1 MNYSHLPGSSPRL
14 PKSTWAKLLVAC
26 VLALTGPSVGGS
38 MARAD
43 TPLPTVYVDG
53 DPVAPP
59 PKDQSGTLLKGTG
72 LCGAFRLADTSDM
85 AQLAR
90 VLFPQRPSDFPNS
103 GVDTFAQAIND
114 FMDGKSAVAGSPADP
129 LIHYATLLTPFDL
142 ASLATL
148 PGINSTGDFRDT
160 PECAS
165 YSPAGCRF
173 PASGITLDTT
183 PLPAFASRF
192 RGFLLVPQG
201 TEKIPINIGFFTQ
214 DEVAMRIFQ
223 KTAAGQSNPKVYEV
237 ISRSPTGP
245 TGAYRVTNTITFK
258 NPGIYPIEILHASDQ
273 DPAVLEMVIL
283 NSNPNFVNIDGPVSA
298 TTSLQAQGFSLAYT
312 LPIQFFQTSSG
323 ALPFDGQPAMCQQC
337 PRQYANLP
345 SQPKNG
351 TICPQGLFCNE
362 AAVCSPCVG
371 DQFCGKSCRIC
382 TSPEPFCVRDPA
394 SAGADY
400 TCVQCREDPDCATGQ
415 KCIGGKCVSP
425 CPCCP
430 DAPFCVATDPTQP
443 TARNCSQCRTDS
455 DCGDRKCD
463 LLNGHCVD
471 KLPDCRTDDRCGP
484 GCINCVTS
492 TKDEPTGPR
501 PHCMDGAVCVQCRYD
516 VDCAAGTY
524 CRSGDCVPCTH
535 DRHCGPSCRGC
546 GIDVNVAPDGT
557 TIVNSTTEKP
567 FCLSPNGQAASAI
580 CVRCLNDAQC
590 GIGGSCDLTTHQCT
604 NTCSK
609 PCENGTVCDGSRC
622 VQCFT
627 SAQCPCGQC
636 IDGLCTANCG
646 DSTDCRSNQCCAQ
659 DAAQCID
666 GRCKPGL
673 TAHGGG
679 LCCNTAGGS
688 IGLASDPVA
697 PAPGRGPL
705 LAMLA
710 ALGLLT
716 LGRFSSLR
724 AARIRQKLEPRPAAP
739 AGPGESRN

>member
-1 MNYSHLPGSSPRL
+1 MVVG
-14 PKSTWAKLLVAC
+14 
-26 VLALTGPSVGGS
+26 VLALTLPPLGGS
-38 MARAD
+38 VARAD

-59 PKDQSGTLLKGTG
+59 PKDQAGNLLKGTG

-85 AQLAR
+85 ATLAR
-90 VLFPQRPSDFPNS
+90 VLFPQRPANFPTS
-103 GVDTFAQAIND
+103 GVDEFQQAIND
-114 FMDGKSAVAGSPADP
+114 FMDGKGAVAGSPSDP
-129 LIHYATLLTPFDL
+129 QVHYSTLLTPFDL

-148 PGINSTGDFRDT
+148 PGINSKGDYIDT

-165 YSPAGCRF
+165 YSSAGCRF

-183 PLPAFASRF
+183 PLPAFGSRF
-192 RGFLLVPQG
+192 RGFILIPQG
-201 TEKIPINIGFFTQ
+201 TEKIPMHIGFFTQ

-223 KTAAGQSNPKVYEV
+223 KPAQGQTNAKVYEV

-273 DPAVLEMVIL
+273 DPAVLEMVVL
-283 NSNPNFVNIDGPVSA
+283 NSDPGFTDLDGPVAA
-298 TTSLQAQGFSLAYT
+298 TPSLQISRFSPPLPPT
-312 LPIQFFQTSSG
+312 LFFQTSSG
-323 ALPFDGQPAMCQQC
+323 ALPFDGQPATCQQC
-337 PRQYANLP
+337 PRQFANLP
-345 SQPKNG
+345 TQPKNG

-371 DQFCGKSCRIC
+371 DQFCGKSCRVC
-382 TSPEPFCVRDPA
+382 TSPEPYCVRDPA

-400 TCVQCREDPDCATGQ
+400 TCVECREDPDCKTGQ
-415 KCIGGKCVSP
+415 KCVTGKCINP

-430 DAPFCVATDPTQP
+430 DAPFCVTTDPGQP
-443 TARNCSQCRTDS
+443 SARNCSQCRTDS

-471 KLPDCRTDDRCGP
+471 KLADCRTDDRCGP
-484 GCINCVTS
+484 SCVNCLAT

-501 PHCMDGAVCVQCRYD
+501 PHCMDGSVCVQCRYD
-516 VDCAAGTY
+516 VDCADQPGTY

-535 DRHCGPSCRGC
+535 DRHCGASCRSC
-546 GIDVNVAPDGT
+546 GIDINVAPDGT
-557 TIVNSTTEKP
+557 TILSNPTEKP
-567 FCLSPNGQAASAI
+567 FCLSNNGEAASAV

-590 GIGGSCDLTTHQCT
+590 GLGGTCDLTTHQCN
-604 NTCSK
+604 NTCST
-609 PCENGTVCDGSRC
+609 PCEDGKVCDGTRC

-627 SAQCPCGQC
+627 SAQCKCGQC
-636 IDGLCTANCG
+636 IDGTCTENCG

-659 DAAQCID
+659 DSALCID

-679 LCCNTAGGS
+679 LCCTTTGGS

-705 LAMLA
+705 WAMLA

-716 LGRFSSLR
+716 LGRTASLR
-724 AARIRQKLEPRPAAP
+724 AARVRQQLDPASPRPGGP
-739 AGPGESRN
+739 GGPGGPGESRN